1 MVANPNQSDLRSQS
15 VSRNLVRH
23 HKRLAGG
30 FTLLELVLTLA
41 MSVVLMVLIG
51 GAVQFYGRDMNL
63 RDMDLRQTQLAAAL
77 IQMIENDLRSCVFG
91 EPTDMQPLETLLAS
105 TSGGEIVDS
114 EEDLSAAGIESDDAG
129 LTDESSGAD
138 LLTSTTVLQSPGM
151 IGDSTS
157 IQIDLSRLPRLEEY
171 QVLFDATIGNLED
184 IPSDLKTVTY
194 YVQAA
199 GTIAGVQ
206 DQLEG
211 VTNQATSGTAS
222 TLPSGGSV
230 AGGSVAGGL
239 VAGGL
244 VRRALDRSGTV
255 YATQISGLT
264 ALSQSG
270 DLLAPEVTAI
280 TFEYFDGTNWL
291 TYWNSDEFG
300 QLPFAVRVRI
310 SMNDVS
316 SIEENAVRQFSHVV
330 QIPLARPVE
339 TDDTADANLEGAGL

>member
-105 TSGGEIVDS
+105 TSGSEIVDS

-222 TLPSGGSV
+222 TLPSSGSV
-230 AGGSVAGGL
+230 AVGS

-316 SIEENAVRQFSHVV
+316 SIEDNAVRQFSHVV
-330 QIPLARPVE
+330 QIPLARPAE
-339 TDDTADANLEGAGL
+339 TDDTADANLEEAGL

>member
-1 MVANPNQSDLRSQS
+1 MIATPNQSDFCSQS

-63 RDMDLRQTQLAAAL
+63 RDMDVRQTQLAAAL

-91 EPTDMQPLETLLAS
+91 EPTDMQPLEMLLAS
-105 TSGGEIVDS
+105 TSDSEIVDS
-114 EEDLSAAGIESDDAG
+114 EEDLSAAGIESDDVGFA
-129 LTDESSGAD
+129 DDSSGAD

-184 IPSDLKTVTY
+184 IPSDLKTVSY

-199 GTIAGVQ
+199 GMIAGVQ

-211 VTNQATSGTAS
+211 VTNQAISGTVS
-222 TLPSGGSV
+222 TLPSGGSA
-230 AGGSVAGGL
+230 AGGS

-255 YATQISGLT
+255 YATQTSGLT

-316 SIEENAVRQFSHVV
+316 SVEENAVRQFSHVV
-330 QIPLARPVE
+330 QIPLARPAE
-339 TDDTADANLEGAGL
+339 TDDTADANLEEAGL

>member
-1 MVANPNQSDLRSQS
+1 MVANPDQWTFRLQA

-23 HKRLAGG
+23 RQRLAGG

-41 MSVVLMVLIG
+41 MSVVLMALIG

-63 RDMDLRQTQLAAAL
+63 RDMDVRQTQLAAAL

-91 EPTDMQPLETLLAS
+91 EPTDMQPLEELLVA
-105 TSGGEIVDS
+105 TSGGDGGESD
-114 EEDLSAAGIESDDAG
+114 EDLSAAGIESDDAPFADDV
-129 LTDESSGAD
+129 LDTD
-138 LLTSTTVLQSPGM
+138 LLTSATVLQSPGM

-157 IQIDLSRLPRLEEY
+157 LQIDLSRLPRLEEY
-171 QVLFDATIGNLED
+171 QVSFDATIGNLED

-206 DQLEG
+206 DQLES
-211 VTNQATSGTAS
+211 VTSQATTGTAS
-222 TLPSGGSV
+222 TLPSGTS
-230 AGGSVAGGL
+230 

-244 VRRALDRSGTV
+244 VRRSLDRSGTV
-255 YATQISGLT
+255 YATESGGLT

-291 TYWNSDEFG
+291 TYWNSDEFD
-300 QLPFAVRVRI
+300 QLPFAVRVQI
-310 SMNDVS
+310 SMEDVS
-316 SIEENAVRQFSHVV
+316 SIEDNAVRQFTHVV
-330 QIPLARPVE
+330 QIPLARPAE
-339 TDDTADANLEGAGL
+339 TDDTADADLAGAGL